1 MENLIFCAVPYG
13 REKAKDRI
21 ITKMNDWQITLPHI
35 VVSKLAS

>member
-21 ITKMNDWQITLPHI
+21 ITKMNAWQITLPQDYI
-35 VVSKLAS
+35 SKLC